1 MGCCAV
7 KQGKTSKMI
16 EIEVLST
23 DQNRPVDLPK
33 ATNRIKDTSDCVNKA
48 EKLESNEKGEVKRDK
63 VKQNS
68 LKITPSLF
76 IQYNDKKLEND
87 YTVLNKLGEGFY
99 GYVRLALHKATK
111 QERAVKSIEKFRFSI
126 KNTSSTN
133 FYREFEILRKIDHP
147 NILKAFECFEDKSY
161 LHLVTEY
168 IPGGYLID
176 YIITNRYFSE
186 EMAANIMKQ
195 IFSSISYCHSLN
207 ITHRDL
213 QPDNLLLLSSNPLTI
228 KIIGFGN
235 ASLLSNLVSLD
246 SRFSNISFS
255 APEVLT
261 HNSFDPTCDSWSCG
275 VILFLLLT
283 GKLPFYGR
291 SESELKSRV
300 IQADYSLKSPEWAQV
315 SEPAKDL
322 VRRLMSSNIQTRI
335 SIKDALNHTWIKQKT
350 HSNQDI
356 LSLKDL
362 SNFRFAQ
369 KFQQAISMFIASNLV
384 SKEFILKLN
393 QEFRLLDQNGDGK
406 ISTDELLQAYLRVMD
421 HGKAMVE
428 VDKVMKSI
436 DSNESGFIDYS
447 EFVTACLK
455 ADVIANKDNLVL
467 AFKRFDAD
475 GNGKLTPDE
484 LKQLLGAGLTEIEE
498 VKKIL
503 EMVDSNGDGEI
514 DLKEFQEIMFRE
526 FAC

>member
-7 KQGKTSKMI
+7 KQGKTCKMI
-16 EIEVLST
+16 QNEVLNT
-23 DQNRPVDLPK
+23 EQNHLAPNPQCINHSQNSSVC
-33 ATNRIKDTSDCVNKA
+33 SNKA
-48 EKLESNEKGEVKRDK
+48 EDSKLDEKIGSKKDRIK
-63 VKQNS
+63 LNS
-68 LKITPSLF
+68 VKITPSLF
-76 IQYNDKKLEND
+76 TQYNDKRLEND
-87 YTVLNKLGEGFY
+87 YTVLQKLGEGFY
-99 GYVRLALHKATK
+99 GYVRLAVHKATN
-111 QERAVKSIEKFRFSI
+111 QERAVKSIEKFRFTV
-126 KNTSSTN
+126 KNSQTTN
-133 FYREFEILRKIDHP
+133 FHREFEVLRNLDHP
-147 NILKAFECFEDKSY
+147 NILRAFESFEDKSY
-161 LHLVTEY
+161 FHLVTEY
-168 IPGGYLID
+168 ISGGQLID
-176 YIITNRYFSE
+176 YIISNRFFSE

-195 IFSSISYCHSLN
+195 ILSGINYCHSLN
-207 ITHRDL
+207 IIHRDL
-213 QPDNLLLLSSNPLTI
+213 QPENLLLLSSSPLTL

-235 ASLLSNLVSLD
+235 SSLFSSFASID

-261 HNSFDPTCDSWSCG
+261 HNSFDPSSDSWSCG

-300 IQADYSLKSPEWAQV
+300 IQGDYSLKSPEWAKI
-315 SEPAKDL
+315 SEAAKDL
-322 VRRLMSSNIQTRI
+322 VKNLMCSNTQNRI
-335 SIKDALNHTWIKQKT
+335 SIKDALNHPWIAQKT

-356 LSLKDL
+356 LSLKNL
-362 SNFRFAQ
+362 SSFRFGQ

-406 ISTDELLQAYLRVMD
+406 ISKDELLQAYLKVMD
-421 HGKAMVE
+421 HGRAMVE

-455 ADVIANKDNLVL
+455 ADVIANQENLDL

-475 GNGKLTPDE
+475 GNGKLTADE
-484 LKQLLGAGLTEIEE
+484 IQRLLGTGLAETEN

-503 EMVDSNGDGEI
+503 EEVDSNGDGEI
-514 DLKEFQEIMFRE
+514 DLKEFQEIMFRQ
-526 FAC
+526 FSY